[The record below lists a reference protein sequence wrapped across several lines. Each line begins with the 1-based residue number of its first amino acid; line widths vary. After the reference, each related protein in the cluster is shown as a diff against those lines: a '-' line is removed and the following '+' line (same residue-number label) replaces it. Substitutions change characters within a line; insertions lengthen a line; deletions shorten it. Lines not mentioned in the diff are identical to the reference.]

1 MKAQASSYDLSES
14 DLLLQALVYCYDFSK
29 AERRSIPV
37 VNIFNCNPTLYLC
50 TVRDGGGEG
59 LD

>member
-14 DLLLQALVYCYDFSK
+14 DLLLQALVYCYDY
-29 AERRSIPV
+29 ERIGAFLWLTFL
-37 VNIFNCNPTLYLC
+37 INCNPTLYLC
-50 TVRDGGGEG
+50 TARAGGGEG